1 MLRIIK
7 KKIPDYFSEAKKKVL
22 LPKESKAYQKIIDPV
37 AQNPNNYFDYL
48 STGEIFPKE
57 DLDLKSQKKA
67 EFTIHIFKLNHKGL
81 CDERKK
87 IALQL
92 AEMKNGKMTIES
104 ILEFVPD
111 YRTFIQ
117 HIYSRL

>member
-1 MLRIIK
+1 LDQKSK
-7 KKIPDYFSEAKKKVL
+7 K
-22 LPKESKAYQKIIDPV
+22 
-37 AQNPNNYFDYL
+37 N
-48 STGEIFPKE
+48 
-57 DLDLKSQKKA
+57 A

-87 IALQL
+87 IALQIT
-92 AEMKNGKMTIES
+92 EMKNGKMTLEN

-117 HIYSRL
+117 HIYPRL